1 MHQSQQQQPQ
11 RRSLG
16 RTIVAGLIVI
26 VALWVLLGFVIHVI
40 AAVASVVLIIIAVVA
55 LIWALRVLL

>member
-1 MHQSQQQQPQ
+1 MHETQREPH

-16 RTIVAGLIVI
+16 RTIVAALIVI
-26 VALWVLLGFVIHVI
+26 VALWVLLGFVVHVI
-40 AAVASVVLIIIAVVA
+40 AAVASIVLILAAVVA